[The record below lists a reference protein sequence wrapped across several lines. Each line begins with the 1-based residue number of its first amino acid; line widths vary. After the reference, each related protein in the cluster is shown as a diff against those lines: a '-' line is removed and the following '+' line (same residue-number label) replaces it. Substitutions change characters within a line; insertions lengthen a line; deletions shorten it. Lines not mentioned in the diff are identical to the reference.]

1 MDIALKL
8 ASNQPN
14 NIVRTLVYDVKNK
27 DVILERTDV
36 FKHAGSKDIILK
48 LPITSDKM
56 IIESFSKN
64 GGRQAL
70 GKDKSFNLS
79 FPKIMP
85 LKTYNVQMGTGD
97 KEFIEWIKKI
107 SQNLPYMEADGNLR
121 KSPSGRF
128 KIVVFD
134 KLRSHKGEYINS
146 PAMIGKRTG
155 TIEISKDYFLRMSQN
170 QRVATLSHE
179 YGHFYKNPLMKL
191 PIGDETGADLN
202 GMTLFLGNG
211 FGPSEYINAFKKVF
225 NGYKTE
231 QNRKRYDVMKRFARQ
246 VYNGQYFGKPYN
258 L

>member
-1 MDIALKL
+1 
-8 ASNQPN
+8 
-14 NIVRTLVYDVKNK
+14 
-27 DVILERTDV
+27 
-36 FKHAGSKDIILK
+36 
-48 LPITSDKM
+48 
-56 IIESFSKN
+56 
-64 GGRQAL
+64 
-70 GKDKSFNLS
+70 
-79 FPKIMP
+79 
-85 LKTYNVQMGTGD
+85 
-97 KEFIEWIKKI
+97 
-107 SQNLPYMEADGNLR
+107 
-121 KSPSGRF
+121 
-128 KIVVFD
+128 
-134 KLRSHKGEYINS
+134 
-146 PAMIGKRTG
+146 MIGKRTG